1 MESQPAQINA
11 SINLRGAAKP
21 SVQHRQA
28 SLPHARVLREKR
40 HSAVRTRR
48 FESRRPAGS
57 LRCGRGALHLHVG
70 PRFPTRLSQTGH
82 DSAAIPAGSDHGV
95 DRHSDSRG
103 GGGLHQRVGDAE
115 RGEVPA
121 RREIGG
127 ESDG

>member
-1 MESQPAQINA
+1 M
-11 SINLRGAAKP
+11 
-21 SVQHRQA
+21 
-28 SLPHARVLREKR
+28 
-40 HSAVRTRR
+40 
-48 FESRRPAGS
+48 
-57 LRCGRGALHLHVG
+57 G

-95 DRHSDSRG
+95 DRHSDSGG